1 MTKIKIFTIIFLL
14 VFNFNNIVFSVTLS
28 NRYIV
33 IDSSKNYE
41 KARLNRAKLST
52 LSNAKIIILS
62 SEKVEKKELK
72 RTARYIQKEKLM
84 EHFFIFKKINK
95 KENFLE
101 KKENYAILLGPENN
115 ERIKELSKILTNL
128 KYTNFHVVS
137 YKGNLQNKKKEKN
150 DFLTIDPRDF
160 NLPKVEQERIYDLSN

>member
-1 MTKIKIFTIIFLL
+1 MTKIKIFIVIFILI
-14 VFNFNNIVFSVTLS
+14 FNFNNTIFSATSS
-28 NRYIV
+28 NLYIV

-41 KARLNRAKLST
+41 KTRLNRAKLST
-52 LSNAKIIILS
+52 LSRAKIVILS
-62 SEKVEKKELK
+62 SKKVEKKELK
-72 RTARYIQKEKLM
+72 KTVRYIQKQKLM

-95 KENFLE
+95 KENSLE

-137 YKGNLQNKKKEKN
+137 YQGNLKNKKKEKN
-150 DFLTIDPRDF
+150 DFLTINTKDF
-160 NLPKVEQERIYDLSN
+160 NLPKIQEERIYDLLD